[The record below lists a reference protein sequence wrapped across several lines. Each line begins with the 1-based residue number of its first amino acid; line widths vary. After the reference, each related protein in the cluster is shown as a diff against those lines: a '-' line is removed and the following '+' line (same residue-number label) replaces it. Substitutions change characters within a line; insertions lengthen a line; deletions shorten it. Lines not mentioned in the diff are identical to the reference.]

1 MKRAVPLTGL
11 RVRLQSRQ
19 KARPSRRWNMVV
31 LNGRGKNF
39 DAKKIMHYRQPT
51 LDGTLL
57 GNQ

>member
-1 MKRAVPLTGL
+1 MKRALPLTGH
-11 RVRLQSRQ
+11 RARLQSRQ
-19 KARPSRRWNMVV
+19 KVRPSRRWNMAV
-31 LNGRGKNF
+31 LNGRGKDF

>member
-1 MKRAVPLTGL
+1 MA
-11 RVRLQSRQ
+11 
-19 KARPSRRWNMVV
+19 V
-31 LNGRGKNF
+31 LNGRGKDF

>member
-1 MKRAVPLTGL
+1 LTGH
-11 RVRLQSRQ
+11 RARLQSRQ
-19 KARPSRRWNMVV
+19 KVRPSRRWNMAV
-31 LNGRGKNF
+31 LNGRGKDF